1 MHYLSAVKI
10 LRLAAPLPVE
20 QNPLTHGEVDP
31 PVPGPGEILVR
42 IHVCGVCR
50 TDLHIVEGDL
60 PLPRLPLVPG
70 HQVVG
75 SVAAR
80 GPGATL
86 HAVGEKVGV
95 PWLYGT
101 CGTCEQC
108 TAGKE
113 NLCDHG
119 RFTGYHVDG
128 GYAEYM
134 VVGEQYACPL
144 PAAFADAAAAPLL
157 CAGVIGYRA
166 LRLSGV
172 RPGERLGLY
181 GFGASAHITIQI
193 ARDRGCEVYVFTR
206 GAHHRALAEDLGAR
220 WTGSAG
226 ERPPRPLHSAIVFSP
241 SGEAVPAALNALG
254 KGGTVALAG
263 IHMSPIPVMEY
274 ATIYQEKTLRSV
286 ANSTREDVRELLE
299 AAARIPVRTE
309 VEVFPLAAANAV
321 LGMLK
326 RSELRGSGVLMVG
339 EPASLMT
346 ARPGH

>member
-1 MHYLSAVKI
+1 VRYLSPVKALRLISPVPVERKPLSAV
-10 LRLAAPLPVE
+10 E
-20 QNPLTHGEVDP
+20 TDP
-31 PVPGPGEILVR
+31 PAPGPHEILVR
-42 IHVCGVCR
+42 VHVCGVCR

-75 SVAAR
+75 SVAAV
-80 GPGATL
+80 GPDVTL
-86 HAVGEKVGV
+86 HVVGKKVGV
-95 PWLYGT
+95 PWLFST
-101 CGTCEQC
+101 CGACEQC
-108 TAGKE
+108 RAGRE
-113 NLCDHG
+113 NLCDSG

-134 VVGEQYACPL
+134 VVGEEFAYAL
-144 PAAFADAAAAPLL
+144 PTVFTDAGAAPLL

-166 LRLSGV
+166 LRLCGI

-206 GAHHRALAEDLGAR
+206 GPHHRALAEELGAL
-220 WTGSAG
+220 WTGAAG
-226 ERPPRPLHSAIVFSP
+226 QLPPKPLQSAIVFSP
-241 SGEAVPAALNALG
+241 AGEAVPAALKVLG

-263 IHMSPIPVMEY
+263 IHMSPIPAMEY

-286 ANSTREDVRELLE
+286 ANSTRQDVREMLE

-309 VEVFPLAAANAV
+309 VETFPLAEANRV
-321 LGMLK
+321 LAMLK
-326 RSELRGSGVLMVG
+326 RSELRGSGVL
-339 EPASLMT
+339 SL
-346 ARPGH
+346 G